1 MDEELI
7 EELDYEIDLLI
18 KSGFFSEDEIF
29 EIIEDEFIDED
40 VDLDLSYRIGE
51 RFSQLTEGLKTSD
64 DFIRLD
70 SSFKQLTQ
78 KNIICIHNAGFDIE
92 EGIQDSFEL
101 HTHIINNKLEVE
113 GFCFYSFED
122 IETVIYEKNLNIAF
136 GDFELDEAKALE
148 IGKIIAGCLKE
159 NGFSVRWNET
169 VDEQIVIDDFEWKKA
184 FDERQY
190 SMDGAFEDYA
200 AVHRE

>member
-122 IETVIYEKNLNIAF
+122 IETVIYENNLNIAF

-148 IGKIIAGCLKE
+148 IGKIIAECLKE
-159 NGFSVRWNET
+159 NGFKVRWNET
-169 VDEQIVIDDFEWKKA
+169 VDEQIVIEDFNWKKA

>member
-1 MDEELI
+1 MDEGLM

-18 KSGFFSEDEIF
+18 KSGFFSEDEIL

-40 VDLDLSYRIGE
+40 MDLNLSYKIGE

-64 DFIRLD
+64 DFIKLD
-70 SSFKQLTQ
+70 TAFKQLTLQ
-78 KNIICIHNAGFDIE
+78 NIICIHNAGFDIQ

-101 HTHIINNKLEVE
+101 HTHR
-113 GFCFYSFED
+113 
-122 IETVIYEKNLNIAF
+122 
-136 GDFELDEAKALE
+136 
-148 IGKIIAGCLKE
+148 KIIAGCLKE

-169 VDEQIVIDDFEWKKA
+169 VDEQIVIDNFEWKKA

-190 SMDGAFEDYA
+190 SMDGAFEDYV
-200 AVHRE
+200 AVHKE

>member
-78 KNIICIHNAGFDIE
+78 KNVICIHNAGFDIE

-122 IETVIYEKNLNIAF
+122 IETAIYENDLNIAF

-148 IGKIIAGCLKE
+148 IGKAIAECLKE
-159 NGFSVRWNET
+159 NGFKVRWNET
-169 VDEQIVIDDFEWKKA
+169 VDEQIVIEDFNWKKA

>member
-7 EELDYEIDLLI
+7 EELDYEIDILI

-40 VDLDLSYRIGE
+40 MDLNLSYKIGE

-64 DFIRLD
+64 DFIKLD
-70 SSFKQLTQ
+70 TAFKQLTLQ
-78 KNIICIHNAGFDIE
+78 NIICIHNAGFDIQ

-122 IETVIYEKNLNIAF
+122 IETAIYENDLNIAF

-169 VDEQIVIDDFEWKKA
+169 VDEQIVIDNFEWKKA

-190 SMDGAFEDYA
+190 SMDGAFEDYV
-200 AVHRE
+200 AVHKE

>member
-122 IETVIYEKNLNIAF
+122 IETVIYENNLNIAF

-190 SMDGAFEDYA
+190 SMDGAFEDYV
-200 AVHRE
+200 AVHKE